1 KETPTTPSTE
11 QPTVDST
18 TPVESGTTDS
28 SVAEIAPVAPST
40 TESEAAP
47 AVTPDDE
54 VKVPEARVASAQ
66 TFSALSPT
74 QSPSEFIA

>member
-1 KETPTTPSTE
+1 M
-11 QPTVDST
+11 
-18 TPVESGTTDS
+18 ESGTTDS
-28 SVAEIAPVAPST
+28 SVAEITPVAPSA

-66 TFSALSPT
+66 TFQRYHRRKVL
-74 QSPSEFIA
+74 QNLLPS